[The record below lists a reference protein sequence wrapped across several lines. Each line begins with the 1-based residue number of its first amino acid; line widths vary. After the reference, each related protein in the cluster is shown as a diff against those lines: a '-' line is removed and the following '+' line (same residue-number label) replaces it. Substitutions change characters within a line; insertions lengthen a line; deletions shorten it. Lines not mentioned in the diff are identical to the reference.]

1 MTTYT
6 LKTPVTHNGA
16 TVTSL
21 TFRKPKVG
29 DLMTMDKFTGETEK
43 LIALLASTS
52 DTAIPVFKEIDLD
65 DFNGIVAVLGDT
77 LGNSPASMVSGST
90 S

>member
-6 LKTPVTHNGA
+6 LKTPVTHDGT
-16 TVTSL
+16 TVSSL

-52 DTAIPVFKEIDLD
+52 DTTIPVFKEIDLE
-65 DFNGIVAVLGDT
+65 DFNGIVAAMGDN
-77 LGNSPASMVSGST
+77 LGNSPASTATGST

>member
-1 MTTYT
+1 MTTYQ
-6 LKTPVTHNGA
+6 LKSPVTHNGA
-16 TVTSL
+16 TVSSL

-29 DLMTMDKFTGETEK
+29 DLMMMDKFTGETEK

-52 DTAIPVFKEIDLD
+52 DTTIQIFKEIDLD
-65 DFNGIVAVLGDT
+65 DFNGIVGALGDT
-77 LGNSPASMVSGST
+77 LGKSLESTATGST

>member
-1 MTTYT
+1 MSVYT
-6 LKTPVTHNGA
+6 LKTPVTHNGT

-21 TFRKPKVG
+21 TFRKAKVG
-29 DLMTMDKFTGETEK
+29 DLMMMDKFQGETEK

-52 DTAIPVFKEIDLD
+52 DTTIPVFKEIDLD
-65 DFNGIVAVLGDT
+65 DFNGIVAVLGDS
-77 LGNSPASMVSGST
+77 LGKSLESTATGST

>member
-6 LKTPVTHNGA
+6 LKTPVNHNGA
-16 TVTSL
+16 IVSSL

-29 DLMTMDKFTGETEK
+29 DLMTMDKFKGETEK

-52 DTAIPVFKEIDLD
+52 DTTIPVFKEIELD
-65 DFNGIVAVLGDT
+65 DFNGIVAAMGDT
-77 LGNSPASMVSGST
+77 LGNSPASMVNGST
-90 S
+90 